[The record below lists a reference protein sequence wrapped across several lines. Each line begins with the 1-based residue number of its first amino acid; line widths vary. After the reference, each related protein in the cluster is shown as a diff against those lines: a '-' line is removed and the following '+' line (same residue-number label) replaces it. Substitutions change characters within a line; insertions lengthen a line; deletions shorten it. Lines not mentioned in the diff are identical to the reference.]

1 MGLFKLKSFT
11 LKYAFNTIE
20 SFNTCLRK
28 YTLNKKVF
36 TYDDPA
42 FKSRYLSAQ
51 SNRKNEGKHVLN
63 GDTDLHQL
71 YICFPNRL

>member
-1 MGLFKLKSFT
+1 MGLFKLKAFT

-42 FKSRYLSAQ
+42 FKSIYLSAQ

-63 GDTDLHQL
+63 GDTDLQSIVYL
-71 YICFPNRL
+71 FS